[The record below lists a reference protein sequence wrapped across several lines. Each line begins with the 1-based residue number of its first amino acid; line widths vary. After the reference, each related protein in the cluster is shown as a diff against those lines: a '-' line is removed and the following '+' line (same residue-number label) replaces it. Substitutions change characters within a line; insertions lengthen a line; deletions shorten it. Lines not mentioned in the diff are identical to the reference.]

1 MNRKYNTGLGSR
13 IFDSINY
20 FFMLV
25 VIVIMIYPLAHVISV
40 SFSEPGFIEL
50 GTVSF
55 YPRGINIAG
64 YVYILSDI
72 SIWRAYLMTI
82 TYAVIKTVFM
92 LLFTSCVAYALA
104 NDDFVFK
111 KPLTVF
117 FAVTMFFNGGLI
129 PTYTI
134 VSSLGLLDTILVM
147 TLPGCVSAFNVII
160 FRTFFKQLP
169 YGLREAAH
177 IDGANDIVILFRI
190 ILPLSKPILAT
201 FSLFTIVGVWN
212 GWFDALIYLQ
222 QQWRNPLQM
231 ILRRIVIL
239 DDLFQMGTAK
249 DAQALM
255 NNFKVHPQ
263 NIQMAAVVVAMVP
276 VYLVYPFIQKYF
288 TKGIMIGSLKG

>member
-1 MNRKYNTGLGSR
+1 MNRNYNTSAGSR
-13 IFDSINY
+13 VFDFLNS
-20 FFMLV
+20 FFMILV
-25 VIVIMIYPLAHVISV
+25 MIVMLYPLAHVIAV
-40 SFSEPGFIEL
+40 SFSDPAFIEL

-55 YPRGINIAG
+55 FPKGINNAG

-72 SIWRAYLMTI
+72 SIWRAYGMTI
-82 TYAVIKTVFM
+82 TYAVIKTIFM
-92 LLFTSCVAYALA
+92 LLFTSCVAYALS
-104 NDDFVFK
+104 NDEFVFK

-134 VSSLGLLDTILVM
+134 VSSLGLLDSILVM
-147 TLPGCVSAFNVII
+147 TLPGCVSAFNII
-160 FRTFFKQLP
+160 VFRTFFKQLP
-169 YGLREAAH
+169 YGLKEAAH
-177 IDGANDIVILFRI
+177 IDGANEITILFRI

-201 FSLFTIVGVWN
+201 FSLFTIVAVWN

-249 DAQALM
+249 DAQNLM

-263 NIQMAAVVVAMVP
+263 NIQMAAVIVAMVP

-288 TKGIMIGSLKG
+288 TKGIMLGSLKG